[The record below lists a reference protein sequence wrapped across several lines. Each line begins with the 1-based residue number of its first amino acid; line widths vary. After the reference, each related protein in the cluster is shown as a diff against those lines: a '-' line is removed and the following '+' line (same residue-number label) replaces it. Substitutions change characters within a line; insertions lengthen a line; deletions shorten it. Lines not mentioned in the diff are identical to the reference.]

1 LTNTVVDSAANCVF
15 IEDFLYSQ
23 IECTYIYAFIQGKS
37 GKYTKYSDHTGI
49 TKTEG
54 QSTVDTDVKNIS
66 FDSNTSEDAEMDN
79 GDTNETA
86 SQENDTATIEG
97 VTLLL
102 QKFASDR
109 LWNRYHTPRNIALAL
124 MGEVGELAELFQWHG
139 DVGSNDDGVNI
150 QAADLLGVGWSD
162 EEVDKVGQEIADVS
176 IYLMR
181 LADVCGVSL
190 GEVSVKLIH

>member
-1 LTNTVVDSAANCVF
+1 M
-15 IEDFLYSQ
+15 
-23 IECTYIYAFIQGKS
+23 
-37 GKYTKYSDHTGI
+37 
-49 TKTEG
+49 
-54 QSTVDTDVKNIS
+54 DTDVKNIS

-139 DVGSNDDGVNI
+139 DVGGNDDGVNI
-150 QAADLLGVGWSD
+150 QAADLLGAGWSD

>member
-1 LTNTVVDSAANCVF
+1 M
-15 IEDFLYSQ
+15 
-23 IECTYIYAFIQGKS
+23 
-37 GKYTKYSDHTGI
+37 
-49 TKTEG
+49 
-54 QSTVDTDVKNIS
+54 DTDVKNIS